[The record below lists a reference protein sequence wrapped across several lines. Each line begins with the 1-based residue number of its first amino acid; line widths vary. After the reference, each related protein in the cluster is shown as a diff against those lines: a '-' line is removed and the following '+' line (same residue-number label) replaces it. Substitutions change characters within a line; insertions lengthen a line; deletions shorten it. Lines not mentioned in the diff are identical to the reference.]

1 VIAKLLVANRG
12 EIAARVLRTAR
23 AMGIATVA
31 VFSDPDRD
39 APFVAQADEAV
50 PLGGAT
56 PAEAVRRAPAP
67 SRRASA
73 LAESYLRV
81 DAILDAAERTGADAV
96 HPGYGFLAESPEL
109 AAGCRKRGLAFVGP
123 PSEVLAALGDKL
135 EAKRVA
141 TAAGVPVLPGVAV
154 GGQGAGD
161 LAAAAGRVGFPLV
174 VKATHGGG
182 GIGMAVARDPGD
194 LAAAVDAARRQ
205 AGSAFGDDAVF
216 LERWLEA
223 PRHVEV
229 QLLAD
234 AGGRM
239 VQLFER
245 ECSIQRRHQKLIEE
259 SPSPAVGPDL
269 RRRLGEAALAV
280 ARAVGY
286 VGAGTVEFLL
296 EGPGDG
302 PSSSDGAAV
311 DPDGGRFWFL
321 EVNPRIQVEH
331 PVTEA
336 VTGLDLVRL
345 QLLAAAGEPL
355 PPEATRAE
363 LHGHAVEARL
373 YAEDPSA
380 GFLPRTGT
388 VHRFEIAGGGPG
400 AGGDPAVLGPGGWG
414 VRVDAGVAEGSV
426 VGVHYDPLLAKVV
439 AHAPTRPEA
448 ARMLASALSTARLH
462 GVVTNRDLLVG
473 VLRSAPFLSGETD
486 TAFLDRHPP
495 AELTAA
501 GGSAGQPGEPS
512 AVRLH
517 AAVAALAAQAERRAT
532 ATVYPAV
539 PSGWRNNPSQ
549 LQRTD
554 LELGRPPGP
563 GGVGGPVG
571 ISVAYRFDRTGTLEA
586 LEVDGDP
593 LPGFRLWHCSPDP
606 AHPPGR
612 GGGQA
617 TRTWLVDLEA
627 DGVRRRFQ
635 VHRVGDTAYVDS
647 PLGHTELRERPQD
660 PELPGAEGR
669 PAAGTPPGGRP
680 AAGASPEGLWTTG
693 PAPSGGRLRSPTGG
707 LDAAGSRGSVGAHGS
722 RGGAGAVGSP
732 GGAGADSEQGVLPA
746 GADGAAVA
754 PLPGIVRQVA
764 VRVGD
769 RVDAGAVLVVV
780 EAMKTEHRIAAGRA
794 GRVRR
799 VLVAEG
805 QEVAAGATVVELEEA
820 PDG

>member
-12 EIAARVLRTAR
+12 EIAARVLGTAR

-50 PLGGAT
+50 PLGGA
-56 PAEAVRRAPAP
+56 AP
-67 SRRASA
+67 
-73 LAESYLRV
+73 AESYLLV
-81 DAILDAAERTGADAV
+81 DAVLDAAERTGADAV
-96 HPGYGFLAESPEL
+96 HPGYGFLAERPEL

-123 PSEVLAALGDKL
+123 PPEVLAALGDKL

-141 TAAGVPVLPGVAV
+141 AAAGVPALEGVPV
-154 GGQGAGD
+154 AGPAAEE
-161 LAAAAGRVGFPLV
+161 LAGAAARAGFPLL

-182 GIGMAVARDPGD
+182 GIGMGVVGDPGD

-205 AGSAFGDDAVF
+205 ARGAFGDDAVF

-234 AGGRM
+234 TGGRM
-239 VQLFER
+239 VHLFER

-259 SPSPAVGPDL
+259 SPSAAVGPDL

-296 EGPGDG
+296 AGE
-302 PSSSDGAAV
+302 
-311 DPDGGRFWFL
+311 RFWFL

-345 QLLAAAGEPL
+345 QLLVAAGEPL

-363 LHGHAVEARL
+363 LAGHAIEARL
-373 YAEDPSA
+373 YAEDPAA
-380 GFLPRTGT
+380 GFLPQTGT
-388 VHRFEIAGGGPG
+388 VHRFEIAGGG
-400 AGGDPAVLGPGGWG
+400 GGPALSPGGWG
-414 VRVDAGVAEGSV
+414 VRVAAGVAEGSV

-448 ARMLASALSTARLH
+448 ARMLASALSAARLH

-473 VLRSAPFLSGETD
+473 VLGSEPFLSGETD

-501 GGSAGQPGEPS
+501 GRSAGQPGAPWEGPGRPP
-512 AVRLH
+512 AARLH
-517 AAVAALAAQAERRAT
+517 AAVAALAAQAERRAS

-549 LQRTD
+549 LQQAD
-554 LELGRPPGP
+554 LELARPPGP
-563 GGVGGPVG
+563 DGTDARVGV
-571 ISVAYRFDRTGTLEA
+571 SVAYRFDRTGTLEA

-593 LPGFRLWHCSPDP
+593 LPGLRLWHCSPDP
-606 AHPPGR
+606 AHPPGP
-612 GGGQA
+612 G
-617 TRTWLVDLEA
+617 RTWLVDLEVE
-627 DGVRRRFQ
+627 GIRRRFE
-635 VHRVGDTAYVDS
+635 VHRVGDTSYVDS
-647 PLGHTELRERPQD
+647 PLGHTELHERPQD
-660 PELPGAEGR
+660 PGVPEGGGATTAIAPPEGR
-669 PAAGTPPGGRP
+669 PAAGTL
-680 AAGASPEGLWTTG
+680 PEGLWTRG
-693 PAPSGGRLRSPTGG
+693 PPPSGDRLPSHSGAPPAGGRGSSAPTGDTG
-707 LDAAGSRGSVGAHGS
+707 TGGPGVGPLAGVG
-722 RGGAGAVGSP
+722 
-732 GGAGADSEQGVLPA
+732 GVR
-746 GADGAAVA
+746 ADGAAVS
-754 PLPGIVRQVA
+754 PLPGVVRRVA

-805 QEVAAGATVVELEEA
+805 QEVAAGAAVVELEEA